1 MKTAERVQKVE
12 NFPPCEIAGCA
23 HKAKYMLTTDGGRVK
38 VCTEHSSTEAGEE
51 RVAFCKPASHERA
64 KEIVRLV
71 QVASESLDSAAE
83 LLRPLSST
91 SEMLSDEE
99 RVLLEKLEERS
110 RQLER
115 LLEHARDVFEDEEAA

>member
-1 MKTAERVQKVE
+1 M
-12 NFPPCEIAGCA
+12 
-23 HKAKYMLTTDGGRVK
+23 
-38 VCTEHSSTEAGEE
+38 
-51 RVAFCKPASHERA
+51 AFCKPASHERA